1 MPIPDF
7 IVELRRH
14 IGTAPLWL
22 IGTTAVVLRPGP
34 DGQQHVLLIRRSDT
48 GDWAPITGIVD
59 PGEEP
64 GDAAV
69 RETLE
74 EAGVAVAVERLVWV
88 SVTDPVRYPNGDQA
102 QYLDHTFRCHWLG
115 GEPTPDQVETLE
127 AAWWPVAALPPMSA
141 QFADRVHCALANPAH
156 TLLGR
161 VQTG

>member
-22 IGTTAVVLRPGP
+22 IGATAVVLRPGP
-34 DGQQHVLLIRRSDT
+34 DGQQQVLLIRRSDT
-48 GDWAPITGIVD
+48 GEWAPITGIVD

-69 RETLE
+69 RETRE
-74 EAGVAVAVERLVWV
+74 EAGVVAAVERLVWV

-102 QYLDHTFRCHWLG
+102 QYLDHTFRCHWVG
-115 GEPTPDQVETLE
+115 GDPQPGDDEALE
-127 AAWWPVAALPPMSA
+127 AAWWPVEGLPPLRD
-141 QFADRVHCALANPAH
+141 QFAERVRCALENPQH
-156 TLLGR
+156 TRLGR
-161 VQTG
+161 FEIG